1 MLFLILVVL
10 LLFLLITGLPVAF
23 SLLLTSIVLVL
34 VEGTAPMIIVAQRLT
49 NSMHS
54 FPLLA
59 VPLFVLAAQ
68 LMNESGATEQIFKFA
83 NLLVGKITGGLGHVN
98 ILASMLFSGM
108 SGSSVA
114 DASGLGL
121 IEIEAMKK
129 ENYPLPFAA
138 AITAASSTIGPIIP
152 PSVAMVIYG
161 VISGA
166 SISALFLGGA
176 IPGILMGFSMMLIV
190 YIVAKKRKIDNVY
203 KRPPAK
209 EIISIIFNSL
219 PALFLPVIILGGI
232 WGGVFSPTEAAGV
245 AVAVSLLL
253 GLFFYKELSVKDIP
267 RILFESGLTTGTIM
281 FIVAAANLY
290 GWLITVERIPHLMQ
304 NFLLGVS
311 QNRIIILLIINFI
324 LLIAGMFMEMIAILT
339 ITVPVFLPIVTS
351 LGVDPVFFGV
361 LAVLNLMIGLL
372 TPPFGISIYILQRI
386 AKVPFWE
393 IVREIIPFIIVLIV
407 LVILIVFFPGIV
419 MFLPELILR

>member
-176 IPGILMGFSMMLIV
+176 VPGILMGFSMMLIV

>member
-10 LLFLLITGLPVAF
+10 LLILLIIGLPVAF
-23 SLLLTSIVLVL
+23 SLLLTSIILVM

-49 NSMHS
+49 NSMNS

-59 VPLFVLAAQ
+59 VPLFILAAQ
-68 LMNESGATEQIFKFA
+68 VMNESGATEQIFEFA

-98 ILASMLFSGM
+98 VLASMLFSGM

-129 ENYPLPFAA
+129 ANYPLPFAA

-161 VISGA
+161 VISGS

-176 IPGILMGFSMMLIV
+176 IPGFLMGFSMMLIV
-190 YIVAKKRKIDNVY
+190 YIIAKKRNIDNLY
-203 KRPPAK
+203 ERPPVN
-209 EIISIIFNSL
+209 EIIKIILNSI

-232 WGGVFSPTEAAGV
+232 WGGIFSPTEAAAV
-245 AVAVSLLL
+245 AVAVSALL
-253 GLFFYKELSVKDIP
+253 GFFFYKELSLKDIP
-267 RILFESGLTTGTIM
+267 KILFESGLTTGTIM

-393 IVREIIPFIIVLIV
+393 IVKEIIPFIIVLIT
-407 LVILIVFFPGIV
+407 LVIIIVFFPNIV